1 MVNIE
6 NLSAH
11 SLEDAHRAMCVFIG
25 LSVRVYLRASVQS
38 FKDAHKGMI
47 CVDTFIEISV
57 RAL

>member
-47 CVDTFIEISV
+47 VCLFS
-57 RAL
+57 